1 MAAVVPSLGLIG
13 RTPRLS
19 RAHGLELAAR
29 RRLAGTWAGRHRTA
43 LIGSS
48 LDPADHRA
56 YQPGDDLAR
65 IDWKA
70 YARSDRLTVRRF
82 HDERQLPLMLLLD
95 DSASMAYGT
104 PSKAGAAQLLAAM
117 LALLAL
123 DQGDAVRIAPGE
135 DATGWT
141 RWLGGPSAPIEA
153 CTRLTA
159 MRPRPQC
166 NPAAALSTAAAK
178 LERRCLIIV
187 ISDLLDPPEAL
198 IDAAAQAAARGHEV
212 ACWRVLDRSELDLP
226 AAWGECLLSDPENRL
241 ESVPCSTPSV
251 KATYDAAFAAHADAL
266 RRGLA
271 AARADLTVLRTG
283 DDPTQALAQWLSARR
298 LR

>member
-1 MAAVVPSLGLIG
+1 MSGPAPFLRLLG

-29 RRLAGTWAGRHRTA
+29 RRLAGAWAGRHRTA

-48 LDPADHRA
+48 LDPAEHRD

-82 HDERQLPLMLLLD
+82 HDERQLPLCVLLD

-104 PSKAGAAQLLAAM
+104 PTKAEVAQLLAAM

-123 DQGDAVRIAPGE
+123 DQGDAVRVAPGGE
-135 DATGWT
+135 AAGWT
-141 RWLGGPSAPIEA
+141 PWLGGPSGAVAA
-153 CTRLTA
+153 CTRLVA
-159 MRPRPQC
+159 VAQRPRYD
-166 NPAAALSTAAAK
+166 PAAALALAATR
-178 LERRCLIIV
+178 LERRCLIV
-187 ISDLLDPPEAL
+187 LISDLLDPPEAL
-198 IDAAAQAAARGHEV
+198 ADSAAQAAARGHEV

-226 AAWGECLLSDPENRL
+226 AAWGDCLLSDPEQDT
-241 ESVPCSTPSV
+241 EPVPCSAAQA
-251 KATYDAAFAAHADAL
+251 KAGYDRAFAAHAGEL
-266 RRGLA
+266 HRRLA
-271 AARADLTVLRTG
+271 GARADLALLRCG
-283 DDPTQALAQWLSARR
+283 DDPGHALAGWLAARR